1 MTSVATPPKPR
12 TTSAFKHLMS
22 VHWVMAA
29 LYFVLF
35 ATGTFMAQLPREVS
49 FRGSFY
55 DFHKSLGILVMALL
69 SWRILVLLRV
79 WWKKYTKR
87 LPKFSPEWFGK
98 VALHTVL
105 YFFMWVVPVTGY
117 FLSNSFKRGNVKFF
131 GLLMPDVFPQN
142 AANVDLARGLHFWLG
157 YTFLAFVVLHMVAQ
171 WKVMRANWRRLV
183 KFFQKRQSQVG
194 S

>member
-1 MTSVATPPKPR
+1 
-12 TTSAFKHLMS
+12 MS
-22 VHWVMAA
+22 VHWVMAT

-35 ATGTFMAQLPREVS
+35 ATGTFMSQLPREVS

-87 LPKFSPEWFGK
+87 LPKLSPEWFGK

-117 FLSNSFKRGNVKFF
+117 FLSNSFKSGNVKFF

-142 AANVDLARGLHFWLG
+142 AANVDLGRDLHFWLG

-183 KFFQKRQSQVG
+183 KFLQKQQPQGNS
-194 S
+194 